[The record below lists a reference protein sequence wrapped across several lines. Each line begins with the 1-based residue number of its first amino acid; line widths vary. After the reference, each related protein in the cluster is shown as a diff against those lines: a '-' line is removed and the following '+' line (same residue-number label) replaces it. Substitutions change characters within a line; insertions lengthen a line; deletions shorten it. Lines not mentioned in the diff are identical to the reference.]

1 MQLKFDPSQEHQLK
15 AIESVVELL
24 SGQPKIEV
32 TAPVALYSAATAIA
46 NALTIDDDQLLT
58 NLQTVQRGNQLD
70 EDTELRALEARID
83 TESGPLDVRFPNFSV
98 EMETGTGKTYV
109 YIRTMLTLAQRYGL
123 SKFIVVV
130 PSVAVREGVLKNFAI
145 LREHLTELYP
155 DVQYRVMEYDS
166 SNITQVRDFAQLSD
180 VQILVMTLDS
190 FNKASNVI
198 RNDTDRLQG
207 ATPIHFIQ
215 AARPILILDEP
226 QNMESEKSVA
236 ALAGLHPLLALR
248 YSATHKNPY
257 NLAYRLTPYDA
268 YRLNL
273 VKRIEVAGMV
283 QDDDP
288 NQAFV
293 RLDSIASSKK
303 TVTAKATIYQRM
315 ADGTVKQKAVTLKQ
329 GDSLREKSGGRTEY
343 EGFVV
348 EEISLIGDF
357 VRFENSREIRVQESI
372 GADKE
377 AIFEAQI
384 AYTIEEHFR
393 KQARL
398 RNHGLKVLSLF
409 FIDRVANYADEDG
422 MIRRLFV
429 KAFNRLK
436 AQHPEWAN
444 VDVATVHNGYFAQK
458 RKAGVAEYV
467 DSTSGKSREDEAV
480 YDLIMKEKE
489 RLLSFDEPLSFI
501 FSHSALREGWD
512 NPNVFQICTLH
523 QTVSNDKKRQ
533 EIGRGVR
540 LAVNQEGERDEEPRR
555 NILTVV
561 ANESYERYVTA
572 LQAETVDEYG
582 EGAVAPPPAN
592 ARKPKKPVTLQ
603 KARVA
608 SNEFQELWDKIKHKT
623 RYKVTLDIPALVAK
637 VTPELDK
644 IQVSAPRVVVQK
656 GQVVL
661 AASGRA
667 YEARQASSPKTAQ
680 ALASDLVKP
689 DLIGTMAML
698 MEQTTPPLRLRRETL
713 AKIMAAT
720 TNKTGAASNPY
731 EFALQAVRQ
740 IKEAMNDLLVHGI
753 QYEKVGDVYELE
765 LLEEDLELLESSLVP
780 ATNSIYDF
788 IDVDSEIER
797 KFVEDLENHNGV
809 RLYVKLPAW
818 FKVPT
823 PVGNYNPDWA
833 IVMED
838 RDSHGE
844 DGGRPLLYFICE
856 TKSTTLRH
864 KLRPDE
870 RRKIECGE
878 AHFDGALAVP
888 YTVATSVNELPP
900 RAANP

>member
-24 SGQPKIEV
+24 SGQPKIEA
-32 TAPVALYSAATAIA
+32 TTPVALYSAATAIA
-46 NALTIDDDQLLT
+46 NTLTIDNAQLLA
-58 NLQTVQRGNQLD
+58 NLQAVQRGNQIAED
-70 EDTELRALEARID
+70 EALRLLEARID
-83 TESGPLDVRFPNFSV
+83 TASGPLNVRFANFSV
-98 EMETGTGKTYV
+98 EMETGTGKTYA

-130 PSVAVREGVLKNFAI
+130 PSVAVREGVLKNFAV
-145 LREHLTELYP
+145 LREHLAALYP
-155 DVQYRVMEYDS
+155 DVQYKVMEYDS

-180 VQILVMTLDS
+180 VQMLVMTLDS

-198 RNDTDRLQG
+198 HNDTDRLQG
-207 ATPIHFIQ
+207 ATPVHFIQ

-257 NLAYRLTPYDA
+257 SLVYRLTPYDA

-293 RLDSIASSKK
+293 RLDSIASAKK

-315 ADGTVKQKAVTLKQ
+315 ADGTVKQKQVTLKQ
-329 GDSLREKSGGRTEY
+329 GDSLKAKSNGRAEY
-343 EGFVV
+343 ESFIV

-357 VRFENSREIRVQESI
+357 VRFENGREVRLLESI
-372 GADKE
+372 GADKD

-398 RNHGLKVLSLF
+398 RDYGLKVLSLF

-422 MIRRLFV
+422 MIRQLFI
-429 KAFNRLK
+429 KSFNRLK
-436 AQHPEWAN
+436 AQHSDWAN

-458 RKAGVAEYV
+458 RKAGVAEFV
-467 DSTSGKSREDEAV
+467 DSVSGKSREDEVV

-489 RLLSFDEPLSFI
+489 RLLSFDEPLCFI

-540 LAVNQEGERDEEPRR
+540 LAVNQTGERIEEPRH
-555 NILTVV
+555 NILTVI
-561 ANESYERYVTA
+561 ANESYEHYVA
-572 LQAETVDEYG
+572 ELQAETAEEYG
-582 EGAVAPPPAN
+582 NDAVAPPLAN
-592 ARKPKKPVTLQ
+592 ARKPKRQVKLQ

-608 SNEFQELWDKIKHKT
+608 SAEFLTLWDKIKHKT
-623 RYKVTLDIPALVAK
+623 RYKVRLDIDELVKRAA
-637 VTPELDK
+637 PEIDK
-644 IQVSAPRVVVQK
+644 IQVSVPRVVVQK

-661 AASGRA
+661 AESGQA
-667 YEARQASSPKTAQ
+667 YEVRQASSPKTAQ
-680 ALASDLVKP
+680 ALANELVKP

-713 AKIMAAT
+713 ARIVAAS
-720 TNKTGAASNPY
+720 NNQVGAAANPY

-740 IKEAMNDLLVHGI
+740 IKEAMNDLLVNGI
-753 QYEKVGDVYELE
+753 QYEKIGEVYELT
-765 LLEEDLELLESSLVP
+765 LLDEDMELLESSLVP
-780 ATNSIYDF
+780 ATTSIYDF
-788 IDVDSEIER
+788 IDVDSDVER

-844 DGGRPLLYFICE
+844 DGGRPLLYLVRE
-856 TKSTTLRH
+856 TKSTTLLH

-870 RRKIECGE
+870 RRKITCGR
-878 AHFDGALAVP
+878 AHFDDTLGVS
-888 YTVATSVNELPP
+888 YKVVTSVDELP
-900 RAANP
+900 